1 MTEGDPAGRRPR
13 QATLPVDDS
22 IFFKLVRVVNLT
34 ARPFSE
40 SIGKAHHLSLNE
52 WRVLLVLANHPRV
65 VGSEVAALTGL
76 DKMTVSRAIAALERR
91 GRVVRKV
98 DATDRRRM
106 LLRLSA
112 AGERL
117 YERIGV
123 PAKARERSLFR
134 GIGDVD
140 QARLGRLLDRLIDN
154 LLAADRGEA

>member
-1 MTEGDPAGRRPR
+1 MSGPARPR
-13 QATLPVDDS
+13 RATLPVDDS

-40 SIGKAHHLSLNE
+40 SIGKSYHLSLNE
-52 WRVLLVLANHPRV
+52 WRILLVLANHPRV
-65 VGSEVAALTGL
+65 VASEVAALTGL

-117 YERIGV
+117 YERIGL

-134 GIGDVD
+134 GMGDAD
-140 QARLGRLLDRLIDN
+140 QERLGRLLDRLIDN
-154 LLAADRGEA
+154 LLTADGGAA

>member
-1 MTEGDPAGRRPR
+1 MSGPARPR
-13 QATLPVDDS
+13 RAMLPVDDS

-40 SIGKAHHLSLNE
+40 SIGKSYHLSLNE
-52 WRVLLVLANHPRV
+52 WRILLVLANHPRV
-65 VGSEVAALTGL
+65 VASEVAALTGL

-117 YERIGV
+117 YERIGL

-134 GIGDVD
+134 GIVAAD
-140 QARLGRLLDRLIDN
+140 QERLEHLLDRLIAN
-154 LLAADRGEA
+154 LLTADRGEA